1 MSQSRAPAARPLSPH
16 LFSYRLT
23 LSMLMSIV
31 HRITGFALYCGTL
44 LLVWWLLAV
53 ATGPGAYAAFQS
65 VASSLIGRLVLFGYT
80 FALLH
85 HMLGGLRYLI
95 WDTGT
100 GFGAAQREFMVRA
113 TLVGS
118 IALTLLLWVGGYLLG
133 GWR

>member
-1 MSQSRAPAARPLSPH
+1 M
-16 LFSYRLT
+16 
-23 LSMLMSIV
+23 
-31 HRITGFALYCGTL
+31 ALYGGTL

-65 VASSLIGRLVLFGYT
+65 VASSILGRLVLFGYT
-80 FALLH
+80 FAVLH

-100 GFGAAQREFMVRA
+100 GFGAAEREFMVRA
-113 TLVGS
+113 TLLGS
-118 IALTLLLWVGGYLLG
+118 IVLTILLWTGGYLMG